1 MKRGRILSVR
11 FVVFALSIFL
21 AEISVAQ
28 TNYYT
33 WKNSTNTWSTS
44 TAWDP
49 VGGPQSSSATLNT
62 NVAIFASVGA
72 ANNTVL
78 LGSDRTVYGLIFTN
92 GANAYTFGSVSTP
105 KALDIMSGM
114 GLQNVS
120 GQNQIFNF
128 TVNNNGGNG
137 IWSTAAGAT
146 TTFNIALN
154 LTTAASTASRTLT
167 LTGAGSWN
175 VASAIGNGGTATN
188 GAVTITGTGTTT
200 FSGNNT
206 YDGRT
211 TMNAAGGTLTL
222 SGNNSG
228 ATGGVTLTAGTLN
241 INNNN
246 ALGTGAL
253 SLG

>member
-1 MKRGRILSVR
+1 MERAQTYSVGFAV
-11 FVVFALSIFL
+11 FVLSIFF

-33 WKNSTNTWSTS
+33 WKNTTNTWSSS

-49 VGGPQSSSATLNT
+49 AGGPQSSSATGNT
-62 NVAIFASVGA
+62 NVAIFASVGTG
-72 ANNTVL
+72 NNTVL
-78 LGSDRTVYGLIFTN
+78 LGSDRTVFGLIFTN

-105 KALDIMSGM
+105 KALDIMSGI
-114 GLQNVS
+114 GLTNNS
-120 GQNQIFNF
+120 SSNQIFNL
-128 TVNNNGGNG
+128 TVNNSGNG

-146 TTFNIALN
+146 TTFNTALN
-154 LTTAASTASRTLT
+154 LTTASSTASRTLT
-167 LTGAGSWN
+167 LTGAGNWN

-188 GAVTITGTGTTT
+188 GAVTITATGTTT

-211 TMNAAGGTLTL
+211 TMSAAGGTLTL

-228 ATGGVTLTAGTLN
+228 AAGGVTLTPGRCY
-241 INNNN
+241 
-246 ALGTGAL
+246 
-253 SLG
+253 